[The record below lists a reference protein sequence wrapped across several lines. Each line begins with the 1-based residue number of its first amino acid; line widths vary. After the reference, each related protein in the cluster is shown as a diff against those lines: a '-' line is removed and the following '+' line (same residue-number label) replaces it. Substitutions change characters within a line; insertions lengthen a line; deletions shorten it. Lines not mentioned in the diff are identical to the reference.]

1 MFDDIR
7 RNFIM
12 NPKNGL
18 RIKAFRQAH
27 LNRHTDKEL
36 LKLSIYLKDI
46 SQCEDF
52 TELDHRHWEKFCKK
66 KYRRRR

>member
-27 LNRHTDKEL
+27 LNRETDKEL
-36 LKLSIYLKDI
+36 LKLSFYLKDI
-46 SQCEDF
+46 NGCEDF
-52 TELDHRHWEKFCKK
+52 TKLDHRHWEKFINK
-66 KYRRRR
+66 KYGRNR